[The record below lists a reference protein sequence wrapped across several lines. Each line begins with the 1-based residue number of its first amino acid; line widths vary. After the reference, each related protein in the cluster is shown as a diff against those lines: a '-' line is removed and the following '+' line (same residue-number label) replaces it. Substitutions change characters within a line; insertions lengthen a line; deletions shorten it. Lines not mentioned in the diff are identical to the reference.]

1 MSQASLGRSKRI
13 MRDAIASLRANRART
28 VLMMLGP
35 AIGVAL
41 LSATMVT
48 TQGARSEV
56 MSLIAKHGLDMI
68 MIRAGGEVQVFAP
81 SADRGLSVLFAEDAL
96 AIEREIPGVQM
107 VSPVQN
113 QRGITVV
120 ARDRSVVTRAFGVDS
135 DWMTIRR
142 WGVAEGEFIT
152 DADVAGASRVV
163 LLALKV
169 ARELFPEGGALGQT
183 VRINNDPYVV
193 KGLFIEMG
201 TDAGGDDW
209 DNRVVVPYTTST
221 RRLFNRP
228 SLEQIVLRVD
238 DASRVGETAE
248 RVRALMRVR
257 HQIGQGKADDFFV
270 REPEDVGNAA
280 AETSSTLWALLLAVS
295 LVGLL
300 GGALATA
307 NLMMAGI
314 AQRTQEIG
322 IRRATGA
329 READINRQFLTES
342 LLVSL
347 LGGII
352 GVAAGVSAALGLQAL
367 GMARA
372 ELTWA
377 PFAAALAAS
386 LSIGVTVGVRAA
398 RRAARLDPAT
408 AVRVRSA

>member
-1 MSQASLGRSKRI
+1 MNSGRSKRI

-35 AIGVAL
+35 AAGVAL
-41 LSATMVT
+41 LSATMIT

-56 MSLIAKHGLDMI
+56 MELIAKHGLDMI

-81 SADRGLSVLFAEDAL
+81 NADRGLSVMFAEDAL
-96 AIEREIPGVQM
+96 AIEREVPGVRM

-169 ARELFPEGGALGQT
+169 ARELFPDGGALGQT

-209 DNRVVVPYTTST
+209 DNRVVVPYTTAT

-238 DASRVGETAE
+238 DASRVGEVAE

-257 HQIGQGKADDFFV
+257 HQIRQDEADDFFV

-280 AETSSTLWALLLAVS
+280 NETSSTLWTLLLVVS
-295 LVGLL
+295 LIGLV
-300 GGALATA
+300 GGALATS
-307 NLMMAGI
+307 NLMLAGVS
-314 AQRTQEIG
+314 QRMQEIG

-329 READINRQFLTES
+329 RESDINQQFVTES
-342 LLVSL
+342 LLIS
-347 LGGII
+347 LGGGAI
-352 GVAAGVSAALGLQAL
+352 GVGLGVGAALGLEALELAQAQ
-367 GMARA
+367 
-372 ELTWA
+372 LTWA
-377 PFAAALAAS
+377 PFAVGLLAS
-386 LSIGVTVGVRAA
+386 MVVGIAVGTRAA
-398 RRAARLDPAT
+398 RSAARVDPAT
-408 AVRVRSA
+408 AVRTRTA

>member
-1 MSQASLGRSKRI
+1 MNRSKRV
-13 MRDAIASLRANRART
+13 MRDAIVSLRVNLARSI
-28 VLMMLGP
+28 LMMLGP
-35 AIGVAL
+35 AAGVAL
-41 LSATMVT
+41 LSATLIT
-48 TQGARSEV
+48 TQGARGEV
-56 MSLIAKHGLDMI
+56 MGLIAKHGLDMI

-81 SADRGLSVLFAEDAL
+81 GADRGLSVLFAEDAL
-96 AIEREIPGVQM
+96 AIEREIPGVRM

-142 WGVAEGEFIT
+142 WDVAEGQFIS

-163 LLALKV
+163 LLAAKV
-169 ARELFPEGGALGQT
+169 ARELFPEGGALGET
-183 VRINNDPYVV
+183 VRINNDPYIV

-238 DASRVGETAE
+238 NAARVEEIAE

-257 HQIGQGKADDFFV
+257 HQIGQDKADDFFV

-280 AETSSTLWALLLAVS
+280 TETSSTLWTLLFVIALIG
-295 LVGLL
+295 LVG
-300 GGALATA
+300 GGFATA
-307 NLMMAGI
+307 NLMMAGVS
-314 AQRTQEIG
+314 QRTQEIG

-329 READINRQFLTES
+329 READINRQFVTES
-342 LLVSL
+342 LLIS
-347 LGGII
+347 LGGGAI
-352 GVAAGVSAALGLQAL
+352 GAALGVSAALAL
-367 GMARA
+367 AAMGMARA
-372 ELTWA
+372 QVTWA
-377 PFAAALAAS
+377 PFAAALLAS
-386 LSIGVTVGVRAA
+386 VVIGVAVGTRAA
-398 RRAARLDPAT
+398 RSAARLDPAA
-408 AVRVRSA
+408 AVRLRTG